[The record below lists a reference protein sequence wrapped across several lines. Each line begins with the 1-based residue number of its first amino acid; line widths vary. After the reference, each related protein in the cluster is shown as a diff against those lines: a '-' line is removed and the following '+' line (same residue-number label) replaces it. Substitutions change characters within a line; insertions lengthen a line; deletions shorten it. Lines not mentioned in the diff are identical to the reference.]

1 MRKITVLSFYV
12 TLLFA
17 AAASAFALDFSR
29 FNHLVV
35 FGDSLSDNGNSLF
48 LTNGSAP
55 PPPYGTTYDSSGKP
69 GVIFPGRFTDG
80 QNWVDYFPSV
90 PSVANH
96 LPPNHFP
103 TVTAFYSENNGTNV
117 AIGGSTSADLLQSPG
132 PISHGQIPDYIQAK
146 GNPISSDDLYCIW
159 IGANDFAN
167 HIAPQQTV
175 ANIFGGIT
183 ALAKAGAKRII
194 LVTVPDISL
203 TPDVRALDALEP
215 GTVQAAKQFVAA
227 VNVLLA
233 VETPLI
239 ACQEQINVSFV
250 DINTIFVPLVLN
262 PAFFGF
268 SNSKDPAFIPPNG
281 PVAPNPDSFVF
292 WDGFH
297 PTTKVHLPCGKIHLS
312 GCVFQFPFFDSVVP
326 LARID
331 PNGSRIRRRGRRF
344 CCFFG
349 KRIFKQS
356 VSISLVQKSPLNGHE
371 AAV

>member
-29 FNHLVV
+29 LNHLVV
-35 FGDSLSDNGNSLF
+35 FGDSLSDNGNLF
-48 LTNGSAP
+48 AITEAEGIKP
-55 PPPYGTTYDSSGKP
+55 PQPPFPPYGETFDGTGT
-69 GVIFPGRFTDG
+69 FLGRFTDG
-80 QNWVDYFPSV
+80 RNWVDYFPSV

-103 TVTAFYSENNGTNV
+103 PVTAFYSENNGTNV
-117 AIGGSTSADLLQSPG
+117 AVGGSTSADLLQSPG

-146 GNPISSDDLYCIW
+146 GNRISSDDLYCIW
-159 IGANDFAN
+159 MGANDFAN
-167 HIAPQQTV
+167 QFAPQQTV
-175 ANIFGGIT
+175 ANILRGIT
-183 ALAKAGAKRII
+183 ALARAGAKRII

-203 TPDVRALDALEP
+203 TPNVRALDVLEP

-281 PVAPNPDSFVF
+281 QVAPNPNSFVF

-297 PTTKVHLPCGKIHLS
+297 PTTKVHLLAAKFIYRVAS
-312 GCVFQFPFFDSVVP
+312 SSFPF
-326 LARID
+326 
-331 PNGSRIRRRGRRF
+331 
-344 CCFFG
+344 
-349 KRIFKQS
+349 
-356 VSISLVQKSPLNGHE
+356 SILSPR
-371 AAV
+371 

>member
-1 MRKITVLSFYV
+1 MRKITLLSFYV

-35 FGDSLSDNGNSLF
+35 FGDSLSDNGNLF
-48 LTNGSAP
+48 AITEAEGINP
-55 PPPYGTTYDSSGKP
+55 PQPPFPLYGETSDGTGT
-69 GVIFPGRFTDG
+69 FLGRFTDG
-80 QNWVDYFPSV
+80 RNWVDYFPSV

-146 GNPISSDDLYCIW
+146 GNRISSDDLYCIW
-159 IGANDFAN
+159 IGANDFKAG
-167 HIAPQQTV
+167 IAPQQTA
-175 ANIFGGIT
+175 ANILSGIT
-183 ALAKAGAKRII
+183 ALARAGAKEII
-194 LVTVPDISL
+194 LVDCPDISL
-203 TPDVRALDALEP
+203 TPEVRALDVLDP

-233 VETPLI
+233 VEAPLI
-239 ACQEQINVSFV
+239 AWRQRLNVTFV
-250 DINTIFVPLVLN
+250 DINAIFVPLVLN

-268 SNSKDPAFIPPNG
+268 SNSTDPALLPTG
-281 PVAPNPDSFVF
+281 LVEANPDSYVF

-297 PTTKVHLPCGKIHLS
+297 PTTKVHRIAAQFIYRVAS
-312 GCVFQFPFFDSVVP
+312 SSFPFSI
-326 LARID
+326 LS
-331 PNGSRIRRRGRRF
+331 SR
-344 CCFFG
+344 
-349 KRIFKQS
+349 
-356 VSISLVQKSPLNGHE
+356 
-371 AAV
+371 